1 MQITDAETK
10 VMQVLWEQSPL
21 TADQV
26 VERLADTE
34 TWHANTVKTLL
45 SRLLNKKAVAADVD
59 RRRYLY
65 RPQLSREAF
74 VASESRSLLDRL
86 FGGKLAPLVS
96 HFAQQRELSK
106 QDIAE
111 LRRLLEDL
119 DRD

>member
-1 MQITDAETK
+1 MCDNHYLFFDAFVIEVRRT
-10 VMQVLWEQSPL
+10 LGRHL
-21 TADQV
+21 
-26 VERLADTE
+26 L
-34 TWHANTVKTLL
+34 TLL

-65 RPQLSREAF
+65 RPLLSRDAF

-111 LRRLLEDL
+111 LRHLVEDL